1 MNWQQQK
8 RDTQAAAYAD
18 AVIDTLAGDFPDLND
33 PIMADTVRTCMRAYM
48 HTGHLEVIMDDP
60 YLARWRLTADR
71 DHPGRVRIGCWHTP
85 PLSDSVRERE
95 ARINA
100 ALAAIGTETQ
110 R

>member
-60 YLARWRLTADR
+60 ISAQWRLIGHR
-71 DHPGRVRIGCWHTP
+71 GRVQLACWRQT
-85 PLSDSVRERE
+85 LTEDDQERLD
-95 ARINA
+95 RINE
-100 ALAAIGTETQ
+100 ALQALGQETQ